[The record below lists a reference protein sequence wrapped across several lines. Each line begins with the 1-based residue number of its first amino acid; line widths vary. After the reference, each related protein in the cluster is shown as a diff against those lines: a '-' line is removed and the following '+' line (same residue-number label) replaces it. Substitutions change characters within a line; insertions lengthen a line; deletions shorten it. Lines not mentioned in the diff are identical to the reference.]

1 MRERE
6 RERGTFLYLPLIHC
20 SNSQYC
26 YSKLNSF
33 GHANVPDAHTRL
45 AAAFVRFQV
54 LKVARMKMITLLGCK
69 AGLPVEKNTK
79 ILFAS
84 ILP

>member
-1 MRERE
+1 M
-6 RERGTFLYLPLIHC
+6 YLML
-20 SNSQYC
+20 
-26 YSKLNSF
+26 
-33 GHANVPDAHTRL
+33 TRL

-54 LKVARMKMITLLGCK
+54 LKAARMKVITLLGCK